1 MKYVSNQTSKKIL
14 VISLFLWLML
24 WGGYNTGIER
34 LIAPGFPSGA
44 LDLFHGLRALLPPV
58 AAYLAIIMLLARHS
72 LSLQF
77 FRGPLGLLVLYAIVG
92 ILSSIFLSI
101 EPLIAFYWAIQYVSV
116 LIVLWSIFSMPNT
129 SAILSR
135 LIIINWIIAAII
147 TVLMVGLFAFLVFK
161 TGMSPLAT
169 FGDFSVGRPYESIGG
184 VGAGAEILGM
194 PGTRPTG
201 LGRYAGLAALG
212 ALAMLWRGKKWRG
225 KTILLLL
232 FFFFLFIL
240 VFSMGRSAIL
250 AFVAGAIVFL
260 GLHKG
265 RKSFFVSVI
274 FIMFL
279 LLLLGLTD
287 FYHVFWTYLIE
298 KMPFVFTLSGRT
310 TGVWSEGWR
319 LFMSSPLLGYGF
331 HADRIFLEGQH
342 MHNAFLHAFTQ
353 AGLIGGLPFVA
364 ALIHVWISIMYIYRG
379 PKEKHFSL
387 PLEIP
392 ALVTFFSVL
401 SITESTFAF
410 YGAVWLF
417 SAPLFAYI
425 QCQKRQKKGVM

>member
-14 VISLFLWLML
+14 IISLFLWLML

-44 LDLFHGLRALLPPV
+44 LDLFHGLRAFLPPV

-77 FRGPLGLLVLYAIVG
+77 FKGPLGLLVLYAIVG
-92 ILSSIFLSI
+92 IFSSIFLSL
-101 EPLIAFYWAIQYVSV
+101 EPLIALYWAIQYVSV
-116 LIVLWSIFSMPNT
+116 LIVLWLIFSMPNP

-135 LIIINWIIAAII
+135 LIIINCIIAAILI
-147 TVLMVGLFAFLVFK
+147 VGLFAFLVFK

-169 FGDFSVGRPYESIGG
+169 SGDFLVGRPYEGIGG
-184 VGAGAEILGM
+184 IGAGAETLGM

-201 LGRYAGLAALG
+201 LGRYAGVAALG
-212 ALAMLWRGKKWRG
+212 ALAMLWRGKKWWE

-240 VFSMGRSAIL
+240 VFSRGRSVIL
-250 AFVAGAIVFL
+250 AFVAGAIVIL
-260 GLHKG
+260 RLHKG
-265 RKSFFVSVI
+265 RKIFFVSVI

-279 LLLLGLTD
+279 LLLLGLTG
-287 FYHVFWTYLIE
+287 FYQAFWTYLIE

-310 TGVWSEGWR
+310 TGVWPESWR
-319 LFMSSPLLGYGF
+319 LFLSSPLLGYGF

-342 MHNAFLHAFTQ
+342 MHNALLHAFTQ
-353 AGLIGGLPFVA
+353 AGIIGGIPFVA
-364 ALIHVWISIMYIYRG
+364 ALINVWISIMHIYRG
-379 PKEKHFSL
+379 PKVRHFSL

-392 ALVTFFSVL
+392 ALVAFFTVL

-425 QCQKRQKKGVM
+425 QCQKRLRKGVM

>member
-1 MKYVSNQTSKKIL
+1 MKYASNQTSKKIL
-14 VISLFLWLML
+14 IISLFLWLML

-44 LDLFHGLRALLPPV
+44 LDLFHGLRAFLPPV

-72 LSLQF
+72 LSLKF
-77 FRGPLGLLVLYAIVG
+77 FKGPLGLLVLYAIVG
-92 ILSSIFLSI
+92 IFSSIFLSL
-101 EPLIAFYWAIQYVSV
+101 EPLIALYWAIQYVSV
-116 LIVLWSIFSMPNT
+116 LIVLWLIFSMPDP

-135 LIIINWIIAAII
+135 LIIINWIIAAIL
-147 TVLMVGLFAFLVFK
+147 TVGLFAFLIFK
-161 TGMSPLAT
+161 IGMVPLVT
-169 FGDFSVGRPYESIGG
+169 SGDFLVGRPYEGTGG
-184 VGAGAEILGM
+184 IAAGVEILGM

-201 LGRYAGLAALG
+201 LGRYAGVAALG
-212 ALAMLWRGKKWRG
+212 ALAMLWREKKWWG

-240 VFSMGRSAIL
+240 VFSRGRAAIL
-250 AFVAGAIVFL
+250 AFGAGAIVILF
-260 GLHKG
+260 LHKG
-265 RKSFFVSVI
+265 RKIFFVSVI

-279 LLLLGLTD
+279 LLLLGLTS
-287 FYHVFWTYLIE
+287 FYQAFWTILIE
-298 KMPFVFTLSGRT
+298 KIPSVSTLSGRT
-310 TGVWSEGWR
+310 VGVWPEGRR

-342 MHNAFLHAFTQ
+342 MHNALLHSFTQ
-353 AGLIGGLPFVA
+353 AGIIGGIPFVA
-364 ALIHVWISIMYIYRG
+364 ALISVWISIMYFYLG
-379 PKEKHFSL
+379 PKEKHFNL

-392 ALVTFFSVL
+392 ALVAFFSVL

-417 SAPLFAYI
+417 SAPLFTYI
-425 QCQKRQKKGVM
+425 QCQKWQKKGVM

>member
-14 VISLFLWLML
+14 IISLFLWLML

-58 AAYLAIIMLLARHS
+58 AACLAIIMLLARHP

-77 FRGPLGLLVLYAIVG
+77 FKGPLGLLVLYAIVG
-92 ILSSIFLSI
+92 ILSSIFLSL
-101 EPLIAFYWAIQYVSV
+101 EPLIALYWAIQYVSV
-116 LIVLWSIFSMPNT
+116 LIVLWLIFSMPDP

-135 LIIINWIIAAII
+135 LIIVNWIIAGII
-147 TVLMVGLFAFLVFK
+147 TVGLFAFLIFK
-161 TGMSPLAT
+161 IGMVPLET
-169 FGDFSVGRPYESIGG
+169 SGDFLVGRPYEGIGG
-184 VGAGAEILGM
+184 IGAAVEILGM

-201 LGRYAGLAALG
+201 LGRYAGVAALG
-212 ALAMLWRGKKWRG
+212 ALAMFWRGKKWWE

-240 VFSMGRSAIL
+240 VFSRGRAGIL
-250 AFVAGAIVFL
+250 AFAAGAIVIL
-260 GLHKG
+260 WLHKG
-265 RKSFFVSVI
+265 RKIFFVSVI

-279 LLLLGLTD
+279 LLLLGLTG
-287 FYHVFWTYLIE
+287 FYQAFWTYLVE

-310 TGVWSEGWR
+310 TGVWPEGWR
-319 LFMSSPLLGYGF
+319 LFLSSPLLGYGF

-342 MHNAFLHAFTQ
+342 MHNALLHALTQ
-353 AGLIGGLPFVA
+353 AGIIGGIPFVA
-364 ALIHVWISIMYIYRG
+364 ALINVWTSIMHIYRG
-379 PKEKHFSL
+379 PKERYFSL

-392 ALVTFFSVL
+392 VLVAFFTVL

-425 QCQKRQKKGVM
+425 QCQKQLRKGVM

>member
-14 VISLFLWLML
+14 IISLFLWLML

-44 LDLFHGLRALLPPV
+44 LDLFHGLRAFLPPV
-58 AAYLAIIMLLARHS
+58 AACLAIIILLARHS

-77 FRGPLGLLVLYAIVG
+77 FKGPLGLLVLYAIIG
-92 ILSSIFLSI
+92 ILSSIFLSL
-101 EPLIAFYWAIQYVSV
+101 EPLIALYWAIQYVSV
-116 LIVLWSIFSMPNT
+116 LIVLWLIFSMPNP

-135 LIIINWIIAAII
+135 LIIVNWIIAGII
-147 TVLMVGLFAFLVFK
+147 TVGLFAFLIFK
-161 TGMSPLAT
+161 IGMVPLET
-169 FGDFSVGRPYESIGG
+169 SGDFLVGRPYESIGG
-184 VGAGAEILGM
+184 IGAAVETLGM

-201 LGRYAGLAALG
+201 LGRYAGVAALG
-212 ALAMLWRGKKWRG
+212 ALAMFWRGKKWWE

-240 VFSMGRSAIL
+240 VFSRGRAGIL
-250 AFVAGAIVFL
+250 AFVAGAIVIL
-260 GLHKG
+260 WLHKG
-265 RKSFFVSVI
+265 RKIFFVSVI

-279 LLLLGLTD
+279 LLLLGLTG
-287 FYHVFWTYLIE
+287 FYQAFWTYLVE

-310 TGVWSEGWR
+310 TGVWPEGWR
-319 LFMSSPLLGYGF
+319 LFLSSPLLGYGF

-342 MHNAFLHAFTQ
+342 MHNALFHALTQ
-353 AGLIGGLPFVA
+353 AGIIGGIPFVA
-364 ALIHVWISIMYIYRG
+364 AFISVWISIMHIYRG
-379 PKEKHFSL
+379 PKERYSSL

-392 ALVTFFSVL
+392 VLVAFFTVL

-425 QCQKRQKKGVM
+425 QCQKQLRKGVM